1 MSHADYEALLLV
13 SVSEALLVLEY
24 VDQNAL
30 GHLLHLHVPD
40 GGTCVVVESR
50 KEDLK
55 EVLLEAYLDWRL
67 SGALETLQDA
77 A

>member
-1 MSHADYEALLLV
+1 MGHADYEALLLV
-13 SVSEALLVLEY
+13 SVSEALFVLENFY
-24 VDQNAL
+24 QNAL

-55 EVLLEAYLDWRL
+55 EVLLEACFDWCL
-67 SGALETLQDA
+67 SGTLETLQDA